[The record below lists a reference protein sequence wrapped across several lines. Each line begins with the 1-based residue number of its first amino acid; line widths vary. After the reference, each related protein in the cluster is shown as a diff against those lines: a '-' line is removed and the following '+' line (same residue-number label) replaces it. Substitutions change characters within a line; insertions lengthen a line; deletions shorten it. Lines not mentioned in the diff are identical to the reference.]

1 MSYTDAGYLSD
12 PHKALSQTG
21 YVFLYGGTAIS
32 WRSTKQTIV
41 ATSTNHSEI
50 IALYEAA
57 KECIWLRRLTHHV
70 QNTCG
75 IKIALSR
82 TIIFEDNAACVAQ
95 IQSGYVKSNI
105 TKHISPKFFFT
116 HELQKKEEIMVTH
129 TRSCDNLAYMFTKS
143 LPASSF
149 EKCRYGIGMRRL
161 REVRKSGGEIP

>member
-50 IALYEAA
+50 IALYEAD

-75 IKIALSR
+75 IKISPSP
-82 TIIFEDNAACVAQ
+82 TIIFEDNTTCVAQ

-129 TRSCDNLAYMFTKS
+129 TRSCDNLTDMFTKS
-143 LPASSF
+143 LPGSSF

-161 REVRKSGGEIP
+161 REVRKLGGEIP